1 MAPDVKPLYFNVVRR
16 NVDASAFPARLQPIA
31 ICTHDMT
38 DRLSVPVVSRDPV
51 AAKMAPG
58 ALATPGVAHGDPAT
72 LLEQVMRTARAVLFD
87 TWDEPLEL
95 ISFHPGA
102 SEIGRLGLSDAQ
114 IAVGSAWVDNI
125 YPADREGL
133 LAYLQQ
139 RSPGPVDYRLI
150 VGEGELLWVRHW
162 TLGRVAGRGQRPWI
176 RHMLMPVSEQ
186 KHLEW
191 ECLRVSER
199 ECNRIGQELHD
210 DVCQVLAGL
219 VFMMR
224 VVARRARTLDA
235 GLADEVEELNEHV
248 ISATDRVRSMAH
260 GLFPAQLNFATLR
273 DALRAFAA
281 EAKTLFGISIL
292 LRVPANVP
300 KHRPEQIIHIYRIVQ
315 EAVSNAVRHG
325 QATAVRI
332 ALTQRRQQLRLR
344 IEDNGTGFPA
354 VSVRPEGIGL
364 HVMQYRAHVLGGTFE
379 LCPLTP
385 RGVAAV
391 LTYPNHSSLQCTTLN
406 LALP

>member
-1 MAPDVKPLYFNVVRR
+1 
-16 NVDASAFPARLQPIA
+16 
-31 ICTHDMT
+31 MT
-38 DRLSVPVVSRDPV
+38 DRLSVPVASRMPV
-51 AAKMAPG
+51 AAKPALSV
-58 ALATPGVAHGDPAT
+58 LATPSVADDDAAT

-87 TWDEPLEL
+87 TWEEPLEL
-95 ISFHPGA
+95 ISFHPA
-102 SEIGRLGLSDAQ
+102 ATEIGRLGLSAAQ
-114 IAVGSAWVDNI
+114 IASGSAWVENI
-125 YPADREGL
+125 YPADREAL
-133 LAYLQQ
+133 QTCLQQ

-162 TLGRVAGRGQRPWI
+162 ALGRFAGRGQRPWI

-224 VVARRARTLDA
+224 VVARRARPLDA
-235 GLADEVEELNEHV
+235 ALAAEVEELNDHV
-248 ISATDRVRSMAH
+248 IGATDRVRSMAH

-273 DALRAFAA
+273 DALTAFAA
-281 EAKTLFGISIL
+281 EAKTLFGISIF
-292 LRVPANVP
+292 LRFPPNVP

-332 ALTQRRQQLRLR
+332 SLTLRRQQLRLR

-354 VSVRPEGIGL
+354 VAVRPEGIGL
-364 HVMQYRAHVLGGTFE
+364 HVMEYRARVLGGTFE

-391 LTYPNHSSLQCTTLN
+391 LTYPTHSSLPSTTVN
-406 LALP
+406 ITLP